1 MAERA
6 PLVMRIAIDPSLAR
20 SRIEIRVRFG
30 ETDLMGIVHH
40 ASYLSYFEAARVAWL
55 RRRGVTYATWAAR
68 GWHLPVVDASL
79 RYRAP
84 ARFEDILRVDVDL
97 ADVRSHSLRFAYRVT
112 RLDELPITLAEGETR
127 LACVDSN
134 HQLLR
139 MPDPLLDVLMQGEII
154 TGGDGVC

>member
-1 MAERA
+1 
-6 PLVMRIAIDPSLAR
+6 MRVSIDPVRAA
-20 SRIEIRVRFG
+20 SRIDIRVRFG

-68 GWHLPVVDASL
+68 GWHLPVVEASV

-84 ARFEDILRVDVDL
+84 AHFEDILAVDVDL

-112 RLDELPITLAEGETR
+112 RGGGTLAEGNTR
-127 LACVDSN
+127 LACVDGD
-134 HQLLR
+134 HKLLR
-139 MPDPLLDVLMQGEII
+139 MPDALVDVLMRAEASS
-154 TGGDGVC
+154 GGDAVC